1 MGVDDASITEVFGG
15 RTALVTGGGKGIGRA
30 ISLELAQRG
39 ADVAVNYRSDTSAAE
54 ETAELV
60 RKTGRRTILVQ
71 ADISD
76 PDAAVRVVDTVRT
89 KLGPI
94 SLLVNNAAYTRRQ
107 EPADLTLR
115 TWRAIFASNID
126 AAFHLTWLVKDDMRK
141 RGGGAIVNISSEAG
155 KRPDTQMIAYGAS
168 KAALNAFTASAA
180 LAFVRDGIRVNAVSP
195 GFIRTPR
202 VDTVDPAI
210 QQELLRSVPMGRM
223 GEPEEIAGVVA
234 FLLSD
239 AAAFVT
245 GQVWSVA
252 GGP

>member
-1 MGVDDASITEVFGG
+1 VDDASITEVFGG
-15 RTALVTGGGKGIGRA
+15 RTALVTGGGKGVGRA

>member
-1 MGVDDASITEVFGG
+1 VGVDDASITEVFGG

>member
-1 MGVDDASITEVFGG
+1 VDDASITEVFGG

>member
-1 MGVDDASITEVFGG
+1 VGVDDASITEVFGG

-60 RKTGRRTILVQ
+60 RKTGRRAILVQ

-94 SLLVNNAAYTRRQ
+94 SLLVNNAAYTRLQ

-115 TWRAIFASNID
+115 TWRAIFAANID

-155 KRPDTQMIAYGAS
+155 KRPDAQMIAYGAS

>member
-1 MGVDDASITEVFGG
+1 VDDASITEVFGG

-39 ADVAVNYRSDTSAAE
+39 ADVAINYRSDTSAAE

-60 RKTGRRTILVQ
+60 RKTGRRAILVQ